1 MKHTSESQ
9 NLLVGVHNRRVC
21 GDWSTQNIVGV
32 VQVDNDD
39 LVLFVDFLPHT
50 DKMVGFEGQ
59 RLSSAGVNRWLW
71 TGVRMVWLYRPGKR
85 WKQAARP
92 SWRAGG
98 AH

>member
-1 MKHTSESQ
+1 
-9 NLLVGVHNRRVC
+9 VGMHDRRVC
-21 GDWSTQNIVGV
+21 GDWSTQNIIGV

-50 DKMVGFEGQ
+50 DEMVGFKGQ
-59 RLSSAGVNRWLW
+59 CLSPASVNRRAQ
-71 TGVRMVWLYRPGKR
+71 TKARVVWLYKPGKR
-85 WKQAARP
+85 WKRAVRP